1 MQAERAANL
10 IFYAHTLHGT
20 EPTEKETK
28 LYLARAKYELDRIPQ
43 IKEKLE
49 GEWQKQG
56 KLSDKSPLFIHMIAE
71 RQASIEG
78 RMFLEAKQR
87 GLKPSASIPTWA
99 ETELKTHR
107 AENKTFA
114 QKLRAQYSL
123 SEEAAKECAKN
134 AFRYQETHGS
144 KPTDTQMTA
153 LVNIARQ
160 IEDKYPDSLGREADS
175 HNLTY
180 MRRMNADSMLRERCY
195 KDKGVIA
202 MEHEIIKMQ
211 ERSILET
218 QKQRVIEQEVSRQKD
233 RGFSM
238 EM

>member
-1 MQAERAANL
+1 MRC
-10 IFYAHTLHGT
+10 
-20 EPTEKETK
+20 PW

-56 KLSDKSPLFIHMIAE
+56 KLNDRSPLFIHMIAE

-78 RMFLEAKQR
+78 RMFFEARQR
-87 GLKPSASIPTWA
+87 GQKPSPNIPKWA

-107 AENKTFA
+107 AENKTLA
-114 QKLRAQYSL
+114 QKLKSQYSL

-134 AFRYQETHGS
+134 AFRHQETHGS

-153 LVNIARQ
+153 MANIACQ
-160 IEDKYPDSLGREADS
+160 IENKYPDSLGRETGS

-180 MRRMNADSMLRERCY
+180 MRRMNADSILREQCY
-195 KDKGVIA
+195 NDRHSIA
-202 MEHEIIKMQ
+202 MEHELVNMQ
-211 ERSILET
+211 ERSMLEI
-218 QKQRVIEQEVSRQKD
+218 QKQRVIEQEVSRQK
-233 RGFSM
+233 GFSM

>member
-1 MQAERAANL
+1 MRC
-10 IFYAHTLHGT
+10 
-20 EPTEKETK
+20 PW

-56 KLSDKSPLFIHMIAE
+56 KLNDRSPLFIHMIAE

-78 RMFLEAKQR
+78 RMFFEARQR
-87 GLKPSASIPTWA
+87 GQKPSPNIPKWA

-107 AENKTFA
+107 AENKTLA

-134 AFRYQETHGS
+134 AFRHQETHGS

-153 LVNIARQ
+153 MVQ
-160 IEDKYPDSLGREADS
+160 ISHQVEDKYPDVLGREVGT

-195 KDKGVIA
+195 ENKSIIA
-202 MEHEIIKMQ
+202 MEHEIIKTQ
-211 ERSILET
+211 ERSMLEV
-218 QKQRVIEQEVSRQKD
+218 QKQRVVEQEISRQKD
-233 RGFSM
+233 RGGFSM